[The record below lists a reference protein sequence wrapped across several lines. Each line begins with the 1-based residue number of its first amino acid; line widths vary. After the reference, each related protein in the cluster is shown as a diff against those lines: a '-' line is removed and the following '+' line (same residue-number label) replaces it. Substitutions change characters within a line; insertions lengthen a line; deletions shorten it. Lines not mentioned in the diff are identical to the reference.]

1 MTTAVYHNANIL
13 TCDRSSNRA
22 TTMVVSEGRITAI
35 GNDAKVMAT
44 AGAGAKSIDLAG
56 ATVMPGLIDVHNHHA
71 IAGRAMLYEV
81 VFSPSLDFG
90 GILAAVRQA
99 CETMPAGRWVVGGN
113 FGSHHLERID
123 TLEALRWLDDAS
135 TGRPVSLRDDSY
147 HNRWCNTAAMQAAG
161 IDATT
166 SVPGQGKISTDPSTG
181 IATGLLVEGAT
192 ALIDKASEEANYSD
206 PAINRKAALHAIGVL
221 NAYGV
226 TAFQDAMTFHGMLAT
241 LADLDLKGALKAWVV
256 ATLPAH
262 AVMYLPGPMGTELFK
277 LKEQCRTRHVRP
289 DFAKFF
295 LDGVPMTR
303 TSALLEP
310 YRPSAAFGCC
320 YRGATTLTLP
330 QFARMV
336 AECERHGLAVKVH
349 CTGDGSV
356 RLALDGFDIVRDF
369 EGPSDLRHQ
378 IAHAV
383 FVDPE
388 DIKRMAALRVTADL
402 SPVLWYPA
410 IFEQAIRAVVPDTLV
425 DRMAPIRDLVEAGV
439 SIAGGSD
446 WPVAPTPDLWDG
458 LEGMVTRRNPS
469 GGFDGPLGPE
479 QAIDAQTAIRAYTLG
494 SAEAIGLAAETG
506 SLEVGKSADFIIVDR
521 DVTKIASNRI
531 AQTKVLSTW
540 FEGAKVYER

>member
-1 MTTAVYHNANIL
+1 MTTTVYHNANLL
-13 TCDRSSNRA
+13 TCDQSGNRA
-22 TTMVVSEGRITAI
+22 SAMAVLDGRITAI
-35 GNDAKVMAT
+35 GNDGTVMAA
-44 AGAGAKSIDLAG
+44 AGAGAESIDLAG
-56 ATVMPGLIDVHNHHA
+56 KTIMPGLIDVHNHHA
-71 IAGRAMLYEV
+71 IAGRAILYEV
-81 VFSPSLDFG
+81 VFPPSLDFD
-90 GILAAVRQA
+90 GILAAVRSA
-99 CETMPAGRWVVGGN
+99 CETMTGERWAVGGN

-123 TLEALRWLDDAS
+123 TLDALRQLDDAS
-135 TGRPVSLRDDSY
+135 SGRPVSLRDDSY

-161 IDATT
+161 IDSTT
-166 SVPGQGKISTDPSTG
+166 LVPGQGKISTDPSTG
-181 IATGLLVEGAT
+181 RATGLLVEAAT
-192 ALIDKASEEANYSD
+192 ALVDAVSEEANYGD
-206 PAINRKAALHAIGVL
+206 PAINQKAAAHAIGVL
-221 NAYGV
+221 NSYGV
-226 TAFQDAMTFHGMLAT
+226 TAFQDAMTFHGMLAN
-241 LADLDLKGALKAWVV
+241 LADLDLKGELKAWVV

-262 AVMYLPGPMGTELFK
+262 AVMYLPGPMGTDLFK
-277 LKEQCRTRHVRP
+277 VKEQFRTRHVRP

-303 TSALLEP
+303 TSAMLEP

-320 YRGATTLTLP
+320 YRGGTTLTLP
-330 QFARMV
+330 QFAKMV

-388 DIKRMAALRVTADL
+388 DIKRMAALQVTADL

-410 IFEQAIRAVVPDTLV
+410 IFEQAIRAAVPDKLV

-469 GGFDGPLGPE
+469 GGYDGQLGPE
-479 QAIDAQTAIRAYTLG
+479 QAIDVQTAIRAYTLG
-494 SAEAIGLAAETG
+494 SAEVMGLDAETG
-506 SLEVGKSADFIIVDR
+506 SLEVGKSADFIIIDR
-521 DVTKIASNRI
+521 DVTKIASNQI